1 MADNPFVH
9 QFDNLQPFTK
19 EEIEDNLRVVDEILH
34 PPVTLEQF
42 RQEFRQAH
50 LAINRIENAINDI
63 QIKLGPLIDLAQAI
77 PDAMDA
83 NPMMK
88 ILLGKFSSK

>member
-1 MADNPFVH
+1 MADNPFAH

-19 EEIEDNLRVVDEILH
+19 EEVERNLQVIDEILH

-50 LAINRIENAINDI
+50 LAINRIEKTIIDMQA
-63 QIKLGPLIDLAQAI
+63 KLAPLIALATAI
-77 PDAMDA
+77 PEAMES

-88 ILLGKFSSK
+88 MLLGRMSK